1 MGRIDQPV
9 AQAIAW
15 ASEWQYIN
23 FKWYDFSTI
32 TIFQQPRIFQVDDAQ
47 QKSLNSSREL
57 FVFQHNFTI
66 AGVLGVMFN
75 FFVDFS
81 ASVHKHRNTESTRSS
96 TSCRFFSFRSQAAF
110 HARRSELSLSDS
122 RC

>member
-32 TIFQQPRIFQVDDAQ
+32 TILDDDDEEEEAEEE
-47 QKSLNSSREL
+47 K
-57 FVFQHNFTI
+57 
-66 AGVLGVMFN
+66 
-75 FFVDFS
+75 
-81 ASVHKHRNTESTRSS
+81 
-96 TSCRFFSFRSQAAF
+96 
-110 HARRSELSLSDS
+110 
-122 RC
+122 

>member
-47 QKSLNSSREL
+47 QKSLNSSR
-57 FVFQHNFTI
+57 
-66 AGVLGVMFN
+66 
-75 FFVDFS
+75 
-81 ASVHKHRNTESTRSS
+81 RNYS
-96 TSCRFFSFRSQAAF
+96 FFSTI
-110 HARRSELSLSDS
+110 S
-122 RC
+122 R